1 MAEETR
7 IEAVGCALHPF
18 ERNRYFYGKL
28 LTVRDFE
35 TDQGY
40 MIGKDHLINS
50 HVHGSGIVCGLE
62 LTDPQVENDIL
73 SVNLTAGVAL
83 DCCGNEI
90 VVSKSTNN
98 LRVRGTPQEG
108 LNYVYLCYAECVK
121 EPVPALA
128 KSSTCEEVCCY
139 NRIQET
145 YEVRIS
151 PEPPVRTDA
160 AFVGK
165 VQQRQASGAPAPLA
179 GARIEALQNGMVR
192 AATLTNETGN
202 YRLKVVAG
210 TYDVRASATGYQA
223 VTENNRSVAAG
234 GNPSIDFVLEPAA
247 DRPDAVTLCQDM
259 TQRYYEEHL
268 RVCPQCAAP
277 KVLLAVVNLP
287 RDGQP
292 SVDPEETQRHRSIVY
307 SNPML
312 HDLLC
317 DHVADFHNPHG
328 TTAADILALQSI
340 NNVGNVEGRP
350 HVSNVDLISSNSTI
364 QIDPHPDTQR
374 IDITTT
380 PATTVTSAGPTPA
393 VGSSLHF
400 AREDHVHDLADE
412 VVSTRTL
419 ANNAVTGPKIADN
432 AITSPKIADNAIT
445 SPKIADGTIQLGDLH
460 PDLRR
465 GLGRGVNVRT
475 FGATGDGSTNDREAI
490 QSALEAA
497 AGRGDEVYFPPG
509 TYIVGRSGSNP
520 WCLEMPGDNLTLHG
534 VKGASWIKADRG
546 MPEDVVVLWING
558 RSNITLSGLGI
569 DGNWGNALT
578 EITAASDGVEL
589 GTPEAGT
596 IHVKST
602 EDFPRPAGT
611 IQVMTSVGV
620 TQTVHYTGVTE
631 TVTETS
637 FTGCIGGT
645 GTMFRGGVVGR
656 LDDQTGINH
665 APQGDPQN
673 HGIQIF
679 GSTKILIDNCL
690 IQQTYGDG
698 IWLGALKGD
707 EHVWTQDVRI
717 TNTNV
722 NITARNGISFGQACE
737 GIYIG
742 HTNFTNIFAQ
752 AVDAEPGD
760 QPVRDV
766 VVEHCHLGGWWNP
779 GHPDP
784 GNPNNPGRAGNTPL
798 SIVGGKDQTGGQT
811 VWARKFR
818 VRDCTIDGAC
828 AIHSAVDVVL
838 ERNRIVTDFHGNSYA
853 PVLVSHFCDDIWV
866 LDNEIYDRTADA
878 TGDIRDTIGIS
889 KRHWGA
895 ITVRFDGGAPEP
907 GRPSS
912 TTMQPSGVTVR
923 GNRIHARNGRHGI
936 AIVGTGARALA
947 HDFIEPGSPS
957 KLLPDETGVA
967 STVTA
972 TTLTRKR
979 ELETE
984 ITAASDGVELGTPEA
999 GTIHV
1004 KSTDGFPKAGTIKV
1018 EIRGGMAQRVQ
1029 YTGVTLTSF
1038 TGCTGGTGT
1047 MFKDDKVTPAWADN
1061 QWQGRFVRIGE
1072 ATAGIVF
1079 NDADT
1084 LTLYVPGF
1092 HLQTAWYTPLGAPVV
1107 TPAEGGTYEI
1117 YGIGGVID
1125 IDGNDIDCTNDGHG
1139 AGGMGIHLLAAHAGM
1154 RVRCRNNKIKNASG
1168 DAIKVESVDEHRPFL
1183 HLVIAHNHAWDDQRN
1198 RTCTTAVR
1206 FTSPRHIDRLVL
1218 CGNSV
1223 EGAITPVEG
1232 LDSGVWLV
1240 EEGLPERWVGWG
1252 NPNGVI
1258 AAHIGAMYQQL
1269 KPGVSALWVKQADDG
1284 QKTGWMGVD
1293 AARGV
1298 NVRTFGATGG
1308 GVKDDGSFI
1317 DDREAIQ
1324 RAINAAIAAGGGV
1337 VFFPAG
1343 NYVVGKNPNE
1353 SFGASFFIDGES
1365 PPLVFEGE
1373 GAASRIL
1380 MDPGPSVPAG
1390 NWAMFRVREAENVS
1404 FRHLL
1409 LDGNRPKIPSPSDGT
1424 EIDCIVLEQ
1433 AVDVTVQNVEFRRAS
1448 VNSIRIEGGGA
1459 EAAPGRL
1466 KIVDNLF
1473 DDAGRSEI
1481 QLDGSTGVVI
1491 QGNIVRHTSLQNA
1504 VQLGDTS
1511 RVQFVS
1517 NTILR
1522 GQVLF
1527 RNVQDFVISN
1537 NMIVQGE
1544 VEHDA
1549 AVLTLEGAAL
1559 NGAVTGNII
1568 HAERTS
1574 TSTGIHL
1581 AFRGESPQKIR
1592 LSQNTIVAG
1601 HTGINMSGQ
1610 DISVSDNVI
1619 ESYSETN
1626 ARLGEVGISVGRL
1639 RGGPLGD
1646 AIQVRNNHI
1655 RGFERGIRAVGD
1667 NTLGLEVDLTRL
1679 MVVGNQIRG
1688 SSVGAILI
1696 GPRVQAATVHGNQA
1710 APGEIPL
1717 FLETDSYI
1725 VTAVGFA
1732 GNKPPQAPGVEVVAE
1747 VGSFYTQLE
1756 GSPSLWVKERSG
1768 TDGWVQWVPR
1778 GT

>member
-1 MAEETR
+1 
-7 IEAVGCALHPF
+7 
-18 ERNRYFYGKL
+18 
-28 LTVRDFE
+28 
-35 TDQGY
+35 
-40 MIGKDHLINS
+40 
-50 HVHGSGIVCGLE
+50 
-62 LTDPQVENDIL
+62 
-73 SVNLTAGVAL
+73 
-83 DCCGNEI
+83 
-90 VVSKSTNN
+90 
-98 LRVRGTPQEG
+98 
-108 LNYVYLCYAECVK
+108 
-121 EPVPALA
+121 
-128 KSSTCEEVCCY
+128 
-139 NRIQET
+139 
-145 YEVRIS
+145 
-151 PEPPVRTDA
+151 
-160 AFVGK
+160 
-165 VQQRQASGAPAPLA
+165 
-179 GARIEALQNGMVR
+179 
-192 AATLTNETGN
+192 
-202 YRLKVVAG
+202 
-210 TYDVRASATGYQA
+210 
-223 VTENNRSVAAG
+223 
-234 GNPSIDFVLEPAA
+234 
-247 DRPDAVTLCQDM
+247 
-259 TQRYYEEHL
+259 
-268 RVCPQCAAP
+268 
-277 KVLLAVVNLP
+277 
-287 RDGQP
+287 
-292 SVDPEETQRHRSIVY
+292 
-307 SNPML
+307 
-312 HDLLC
+312 
-317 DHVADFHNPHG
+317 
-328 TTAADILALQSI
+328 
-340 NNVGNVEGRP
+340 
-350 HVSNVDLISSNSTI
+350 
-364 QIDPHPDTQR
+364 
-374 IDITTT
+374 
-380 PATTVTSAGPTPA
+380 
-393 VGSSLHF
+393 
-400 AREDHVHDLADE
+400 
-412 VVSTRTL
+412 
-419 ANNAVTGPKIADN
+419 
-432 AITSPKIADNAIT
+432 
-445 SPKIADGTIQLGDLH
+445 
-460 PDLRR
+460 
-465 GLGRGVNVRT
+465 
-475 FGATGDGSTNDREAI
+475 
-490 QSALEAA
+490 
-497 AGRGDEVYFPPG
+497 
-509 TYIVGRSGSNP
+509 
-520 WCLEMPGDNLTLHG
+520 
-534 VKGASWIKADRG
+534 

-578 EITAASDGVEL
+578 EIAAASDGDKL
-589 GTPEAGT
+589 SMTDRIT
-596 IHVKST
+596 INVKST

-656 LDDQTGINH
+656 LDDKTGINH
-665 APQGDPQN
+665 ATQGDPQN

-752 AVDAEPGD
+752 AVDTEPGD

-779 GHPDP
+779 GNPDP
-784 GNPNNPGRAGNTPL
+784 GNRANPGRAGNTPL

-866 LDNEIYDRTADA
+866 LDNEIYDRTADV
-878 TGDIRDTIGIS
+878 TGSITDTTGITR
-889 KRHWGA
+889 RHWGA
-895 ITVRFDGGAPEP
+895 ITVRFDGGPPEP
-907 GRPSS
+907 GRRSS

-1004 KSTDGFPKAGTIKV
+1004 KSTDGFPEAGTIKV
-1018 EIRGGMAQRVQ
+1018 EIRGGMTQTVQ
-1029 YTGVTLTSF
+1029 YTGVTPTSF
-1038 TGCTGGTGT
+1038 AGCTGGTGT
-1047 MFKDDKVTPAWADN
+1047 MFKDDKVSTEPPVWADN

-1084 LTLYVPGF
+1084 LKLYVPGF

-1107 TPAEGGTYEI
+1107 TPAEGAYEI
-1117 YGIGGVID
+1117 YGIGGIVD

-1223 EGAITPVEG
+1223 EGAIAPIVG
-1232 LDSGVWLV
+1232 L
-1240 EEGLPERWVGWG
+1240 
-1252 NPNGVI
+1252 N
-1258 AAHIGAMYQQL
+1258 Y
-1269 KPGVSALWVKQADDG
+1269 DG
-1284 QKTGWMGVD
+1284 QKTGWVSTES
-1293 AARGV
+1293 RGV
-1298 NVRTFGATGG
+1298 NVRMFGAKGD
-1308 GVKDDGSFI
+1308 GVT

-1324 RAINAAIAAGGGV
+1324 RAIDAALAAGGGV

-1343 NYVVGKNPNE
+1343 DYAVGKNPNE
-1353 SFGASFFIDGES
+1353 SFGASFFIGREPDF
-1365 PPLVFEGE
+1365 PLVFEGE
-1373 GAASRIL
+1373 GTVSRLL

-1390 NWAMFRVREAENVS
+1390 NWAMFRVRAAANVS

-1409 LDGNRPKIPSPSDGT
+1409 LDGNRPNIPSPSDDT
-1424 EIDCIVLEQ
+1424 EIDCMVLEQ

-1448 VNSIRIEGGGA
+1448 VNSLRIEGGGP

-1473 DDAGRSEI
+1473 VDSGRSEI
-1481 QLDGSTGVVI
+1481 SLDGSTGVVI
-1491 QGNIVRHTSLQNA
+1491 QGNIVRNTSKRFA
-1504 VQLGDTS
+1504 VVLGNTS
-1511 RVQFVS
+1511 GIQFVS
-1517 NTILR
+1517 NTILD
-1522 GQVLF
+1522 GV
-1527 RNVQDFVISN
+1527 VVCTDIQDFVISN
-1537 NMIVQGE
+1537 NMIVRGVLEDQVATLHLRGE
-1544 VEHDA
+1544 ARHG
-1549 AVLTLEGAAL
+1549 T
-1559 NGAVTGNII
+1559 VTGNII
-1568 HAERTS
+1568 RAEHMPHAR
-1574 TSTGIHL
+1574 GIWVSSVNSVNSVK
-1581 AFRGESPQKIR
+1581 SPEKIR
-1592 LSQNTIVAG
+1592 LSQNTIQCMD
-1601 HTGINMSGQ
+1601 TGINMNGQ

-1619 ESYSETN
+1619 E
-1626 ARLGEVGISVGRL
+1626 GI
-1639 RGGPLGD
+1639 RGGPNEIGIHVGRSTFINSPPTLGD

-1655 RGFERGIRAVGD
+1655 RNFHCAIQASGD
-1667 NTLGLEVDLTRL
+1667 NEHGGADLTRL
-1679 MVVGNQIRG
+1679 VVVGNQIRG
-1688 SSVGAILI
+1688 ASPGPRTIGAIRI
-1696 GPRVQAATVHGNQA
+1696 GPRVPAATVYGNQI
-1710 APGEIPL
+1710 APGDTTKL
-1717 FLETDSYI
+1717 LELVSGYI
-1725 VTAVGFA
+1725 VTAAGFA
-1732 GNKPPQAPGVEVVAE
+1732 GNGSPQDFVPAE
-1747 VGSFYTQLE
+1747 VGSLYTRLDE
-1756 GSPSLWVKERSG
+1756 DPALPRLWVKETGADSTGWATAAGFVG
-1768 TDGWVQWVPR
+1768 TGSPEGVVAARVGSLYTRLDEDMTLPRLWVKILPAEGGNALLGWRPVSIEPLPSPNPVSP
-1778 GT
+1778 